1 MGKFLLLYNIFPDT
15 VKSQEVFYE
24 YAIEICR
31 IILYNDRVEYKT
43 RERKNMLHWI
53 LMAVGLIASFVLLV
67 KGADFFVDGCVSI
80 AKLLHVPNL
89 IIGLTIVAMGTSAP
103 EAAVSI
109 SSALSNPEDA
119 GITVGNLLGSNLLNI
134 LVILGI
140 SAVLV
145 PVAVDGS
152 LLKKDFPL
160 LLGSA
165 IIAPLLFVT
174 GDMNGTRIGGIILL
188 VLFVIFMVWTV
199 YSACASRKKSIAEQS
214 PEEADEKTMSVPRS
228 IIYAEGGLAV
238 VILGGQLAV
247 YCAKDIAHGIG
258 ISESLIGLT
267 VVALGTSLPELI
279 TSVVSARKGNSDLA
293 LGNVIGSNLF
303 NILMVMG
310 LSMTISPFSVTTENL
325 IDSLCV
331 LGATVLCFVFSAT
344 RKRVSRVEGG
354 IFLLAYA
361 VYLTYIISR
370 DVL

>member
-1 MGKFLLLYNIFPDT
+1 
-15 VKSQEVFYE
+15 
-24 YAIEICR
+24 
-31 IILYNDRVEYKT
+31 
-43 RERKNMLHWI
+43 MLHWFI
-53 LMAVGLIASFVLLV
+53 MIAGLVLSFILLV

-80 AKLLHVPNL
+80 ARLLRVPDL

-109 SSALSNPEDA
+109 SSAVSNPENA

-134 LVILGI
+134 LIILGI
-140 SAVLV
+140 SAVIV
-145 PVAVDGS
+145 PISVQSS

-165 IIAPLLFVT
+165 IIVPLLFIT
-174 GDMNGTRIGGIILL
+174 GGMRGTRFGGFILL
-188 VLFVIFMVWTV
+188 AMFIIFMVWTV
-199 YSACASRKKSIAEQS
+199 FNANTSRKTAINGQEEQS
-214 PEEADEKTMSVPRS
+214 QEKSLSVPKS
-228 IIYAEGGLAV
+228 IIYSIGGLAV
-238 VILGGQLAV
+238 VIGGGQLAV

-279 TSVVSARKGNSDLA
+279 TSVVSARKGKSDLA

-310 LSMTISPFSVTTENL
+310 LSMIIAPFDVTMKNV

-331 LGATVLCFVFSAT
+331 LAVSIMCFVFAAT
-344 RKRVSRVEGG
+344 RKKIGRTEGAV
-354 IFLLAYA
+354 FLLSYA
-361 VYLTYIISR
+361 VYLTYIIAR
-370 DVL
+370 DV

>member
-1 MGKFLLLYNIFPDT
+1 
-15 VKSQEVFYE
+15 
-24 YAIEICR
+24 
-31 IILYNDRVEYKT
+31 
-43 RERKNMLHWI
+43 MLHWI
-53 LMAVGLIASFVLLV
+53 LMTAGLIVSFVLLV

-109 SSALSNPEDA
+109 SSAVSNPENA

-134 LVILGI
+134 LIILGV
-140 SAVLV
+140 SAFLV
-145 PVAVDGS
+145 PIAVQPS

-160 LLGSA
+160 LMLSA
-165 IIAPLLFVT
+165 VIVPLLFYT
-174 GDMNGTRIGGIILL
+174 SGMRGNRFGGIILL
-188 VLFVIFMVWTV
+188 AIFVTFMVWTV
-199 YSACASRKKSIAEQS
+199 INAMSSRKKALSEDGEGSAEK
-214 PEEADEKTMSVPRS
+214 PLSVPRS
-228 IIYAEGGLAV
+228 IIYAIGGLAV
-238 VILGGQLAV
+238 VIGGGQLAV

-310 LSMTISPFSVTTENL
+310 LSMTIAPFSVTAENM
-325 IDSLCV
+325 IDSFCV
-331 LGATVLCFVFSAT
+331 LAASLMCYIFAAT
-344 RKRVSRVEGG
+344 RKTIGKLEGLV
-354 IFLLAYA
+354 FMLSYA
-361 VYLTYIISR
+361 VYLAYIIMR
-370 DVL
+370 DIA

>member
-1 MGKFLLLYNIFPDT
+1 MI
-15 VKSQEVFYE
+15 
-24 YAIEICR
+24 A
-31 IILYNDRVEYKT
+31 
-43 RERKNMLHWI
+43 
-53 LMAVGLIASFVLLV
+53 GLIISFILLV

-80 AKLLHVPNL
+80 ARLLRVPDL

-109 SSALSNPEDA
+109 SSAVSNSENA

-134 LVILGI
+134 LIILGV
-140 SAVLV
+140 SAVIV
-145 PVAVDGS
+145 PISVQSS

-165 IIAPLLFVT
+165 IIVPLLFIT
-174 GDMNGTRIGGIILL
+174 GGMRGTRFSGF
-188 VLFVIFMVWTV
+188 VLEIMFIIFMVWTV
-199 YSACASRKKSIAEQS
+199 INANTSRKTVIDRRE
-214 PEEADEKTMSVPRS
+214 D
-228 IIYAEGGLAV
+228 LAV
-238 VILGGQLAV
+238 VIGGGQLAV

-279 TSVVSARKGNSDLA
+279 TSVVSARKSKSDLA

-310 LSMTISPFSVTTENL
+310 LSMIIAPFDVTMKNV

-331 LGATVLCFVFSAT
+331 LAASIICYVFAAT
-344 RKRVSRVEGG
+344 RKKIGRAEGMVF
-354 IFLLAYA
+354 ILSYA
-361 VYLTYIISR
+361 VYLTYIIAR
-370 DVL
+370 DVI